1 MRRLS
6 RDLAHA
12 LAAEYVLGTLRG
24 RARARF
30 EAVARED
37 AQVAAIVRSW
47 EDAMTPLAERVPPV
61 EPPAR
66 VWRAIESRLAP
77 APTRPATGLWSS
89 LLFWRNLGIAASGL
103 AVILLAAFLSL
114 PPRPMHEPMMVAV
127 LSANDAAPRAVAM
140 LEAPD
145 LLRVRIVKPWGNMEG
160 LSLELWALPREGAPR
175 SLGLVA
181 NASDR
186 ETLIKLAERDTRLRD
201 VKALAVTMEP
211 VGGSPT
217 RQPTGSPVCS
227 GAVAPMRRT

>member
-1 MRRLS
+1 
-6 RDLAHA
+6 
-12 LAAEYVLGTLRG
+12 
-24 RARARF
+24 
-30 EAVARED
+30 
-37 AQVAAIVRSW
+37 
-47 EDAMTPLAERVPPV
+47 
-61 EPPAR
+61 
-66 VWRAIESRLAP
+66 
-77 APTRPATGLWSS
+77 
-89 LLFWRNLGIAASGL
+89 
-103 AVILLAAFLSL
+103 
-114 PPRPMHEPMMVAV
+114 V

-186 ETLIKLAERDTRLRD
+186 ETLIKLAERDVRLRD
-201 VKALAVTMEP
+201 VKSLAVTMEP

>member
-1 MRRLS
+1 MRKLT

-24 RARARF
+24 RARSRF
-30 EAVARED
+30 ESIARD
-37 AQVAAIVRSW
+37 DRDVAAIVRQW
-47 EDAMTPLAERVPPV
+47 EDAMTPLAERVAPV

-66 VWRAIESRLAP
+66 VWRAIEARIAPSAGMPRPTVWNSVFFWRSLATALSVILVVAFVTLAP
-77 APTRPATGLWSS
+77 RKP
-89 LLFWRNLGIAASGL
+89 ND
-103 AVILLAAFLSL
+103 
-114 PPRPMHEPMMVAV
+114 EPMMVAV
-127 LSANDAAPRAVAM
+127 LSASDAAPRAVVM
-140 LEAPD
+140 LQSPD
-145 LLRVRIVKPWGNMEG
+145 VLRVRIVKPWGNMEG
-160 LSLELWALPREGAPR
+160 RSLELWALPQDGAPR

-186 ETLIKLAERDTRLRD
+186 ETLMKMPMASLRD

-217 RQPTGSPVCS
+217 KQPTGSPVCS